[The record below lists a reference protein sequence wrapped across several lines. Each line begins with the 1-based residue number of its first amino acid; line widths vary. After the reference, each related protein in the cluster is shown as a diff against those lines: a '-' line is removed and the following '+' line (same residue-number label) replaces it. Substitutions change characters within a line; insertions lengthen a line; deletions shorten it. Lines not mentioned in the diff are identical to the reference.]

1 MGSVAA
7 VHQLMSE
14 DTEFDFA
21 GLAKEL
27 PTMVPA
33 GIKIIRSD
41 IQPLAFG
48 LKLLEVTTIMPD
60 AAGLIEQLEDFYR
73 SIDGIANVE
82 TKEVGLI

>member
-14 DTEFDFA
+14 DTEYDFA
-21 GLAKEL
+21 GLAKAL
-27 PTMVPA
+27 PDKVPT
-33 GIKIIRSD
+33 GIKVVRSD
-41 IQPLAFG
+41 IKPLAFG
-48 LKLLEVTTIMPD
+48 LKMLEVTTIMPD
-60 AAGLIEQLEDFYR
+60 AAGLIEKLEDCYR

>member
-14 DTEFDFA
+14 DTEYDFA

-27 PTMVPA
+27 PTKVPS
-33 GIKIIRSD
+33 GIKVIRSEV
-41 IQPLAFG
+41 QPLAFG
-48 LKLLEVTTIMPD
+48 LKLLEVTTIMSD
-60 AAGLIEQLEDFYR
+60 TAGLIEQLEDFYR

>member
-14 DTEFDFA
+14 DTEYDFA
-21 GLAKEL
+21 GLAKDL
-27 PTMVPA
+27 PEKVPA
-33 GIKIIRSD
+33 GIKVVRSE
-41 IQPLAFG
+41 IKPLAYG

-60 AAGLIEQLEDFYR
+60 ASGLIEKLEDYYR

-82 TKEVGLI
+82 TTEVGLI

>member
-14 DTEFDFA
+14 DTEYDFA
-21 GLAKEL
+21 GLAKDL
-27 PTMVPA
+27 PEKVPT
-33 GIKIIRSD
+33 GIKVVRSE
-41 IQPLAFG
+41 IKPLAFG

-60 AAGLIEQLEDFYR
+60 AAGLIEKLEEYYR

-82 TKEVGLI
+82 TTEVGLI